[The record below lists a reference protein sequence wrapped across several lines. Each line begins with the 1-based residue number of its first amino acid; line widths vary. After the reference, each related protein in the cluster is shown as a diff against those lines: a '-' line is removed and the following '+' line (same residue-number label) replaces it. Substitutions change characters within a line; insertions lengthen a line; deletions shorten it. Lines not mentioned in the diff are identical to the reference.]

1 MQDCEQAKNLAL
13 KKHEIYEDALNDY
26 ISKLPKD

>member
-1 MQDCEQAKNLAL
+1 L